1 VNPLIDQMIQILVEM
16 LENGEE
22 LPDEVFGAIADVLE
36 QQLTPKD
43 QPIEA
48 PVPYGAELLWH
59 ISNGQT
65 EAFINYLQTVPDP
78 SLNNLLKD
86 QTQLAHTISE
96 LSERFP
102 PGQPPPIGGIEKAP
116 LNSSNIWGFKY
127 DPATGGLNVRFQGG
141 STYHYDNVPNYIF
154 NIFQRGSVPAKT
166 TGQNQHGAWWKGKN
180 PSLGAAFYDLIRQ
193 GPYPYERV
201 A

>member
-1 VNPLIDQMIQILVEM
+1 MIQVLVEM

-36 QQLTPKD
+36 QQLRPPTP
-43 QPIEA
+43 A
-48 PVPYGAELLWH
+48 PGPTPEPTPYGAELLWH
-59 ISNGQT
+59 IANGNP
-65 EAFINYLQTVPDP
+65 EAFVNYLQTVPDP
-78 SLNNLLKD
+78 SLNALVND
-86 QTQLAHTISE
+86 HTRLFHTVND

-116 LNSSNIWGFKY
+116 LNSSNIWGFNY
-127 DPATGGLNVRFQGG
+127 DPQNGGLNVRFQSG
-141 STYHYDNVPNYIF
+141 SVYHYDNVPSYIF

-166 TGQNQHGAWWKGKN
+166 TGQNQHGAWWRGKN